1 MLAEL
6 DRLQRQMPHDGQS
19 TPARRCAGGARPVR
33 HRSARPPPPDV
44 HHIPL
49 SEIRRR
55 LADLGVDLAG
65 THPDDR
71 PALEQILLSQY
82 NLNPA
87 SGSQRLDSESSSDLS
102 DEDGSGDEGAVA
114 ASGGLR
120 AAIGEYC
127 AIS

>member
-1 MLAEL
+1 
-6 DRLQRQMPHDGQS
+6 
-19 TPARRCAGGARPVR
+19 
-33 HRSARPPPPDV
+33 
-44 HHIPL
+44 
-49 SEIRRR
+49 